1 MLERHLRNWV
11 TWMRSGERPDGLPR
25 QASGGLE
32 NYTSFDS
39 EGWTAWEKLDKWTAE
54 ATNAAIES
62 LKAIEQCAIHHC
74 YLRAVYRFP
83 RGNYDAVLESARE
96 RLKVAL
102 RKKNVWLGE

>member
-1 MLERHLRNWV
+1 MVECHLRNWV
-11 TWMRSGERPDGLPR
+11 SWMHQGAKPDGLPKW
-25 QASGGLE
+25 ASGGLQ

-39 EGWTAWEKLDKWTAE
+39 EGWTAWENLDKWAAE

-62 LKAIEQCAIHHC
+62 LPAIEQCAIHHA

-83 RGNYDAVLESARE
+83 RGNYQHVLDNAR
-96 RLKVAL
+96 LHLQTAL